1 MEEGHALGT
10 GIHRLNVSSVHNS
23 RGWKEKLEERAG
35 RKGGGGG
42 EVV

>member
-23 RGWKEKLEERAG
+23 RGWKESWRIGLEERG
-35 RKGGGGG
+35 VVG
-42 EVV
+42 EK